1 MKKFIS
7 LALTAAMCLG
17 LLAGCGSPA
26 ADNTASPAP
35 ASQPVQ
41 AETQN
46 VPDEQG
52 TELTGTLKVSLWD
65 MATQPAFSAVI
76 DAFTT
81 ANPGVTV
88 DPIDIPSADY
98 GTKLSVML
106 NGGSEVDVFW
116 IKDADTIYPIAKRGQ
131 MADLSAYIARD
142 GVDLADYNGLA
153 DNFDIDGK
161 QIAIPFRT
169 DYYALFYNKDI
180 FDAAGVDYPSNDM
193 TWTEFEELAKK
204 VTSGEGVD
212 KKYGAHFHTWQACI
226 ENWAVQDGK
235 HTIMNT
241 DYSFFKPYYEM
252 ALRMQNDVQTGMD
265 YGTL

>member
-1 MKKFIS
+1 MKKMLS
-7 LALTAAMCLG
+7 LALAAAMCLS
-17 LLAGCGSPA
+17 LLAGCSAGTP
-26 ADNTASPAP
+26 DPTTTPAP
-35 ASQPVQ
+35 ENSTAP
-41 AETQN
+41 AETSTA
-46 VPDEQG
+46 PEG
-52 TELTGTLKVSLWD
+52 GEPAGLTGTLKVSLWD
-65 MATQPAFSAVI
+65 LATQPAFDAVI
-76 DAFTT
+76 KAFVD

-131 MADLSAYIARD
+131 MADLSGYISKD
-142 GVDLADYNGLA
+142 GVDLGTYNGLA
-153 DNFDIDGK
+153 DNFLIDGK

-180 FDAAGVDYPSNDM
+180 FDAAGVEYPSNEM

-212 KKYGAHFHTWQACI
+212 KKYGAHFHTWQA
-226 ENWAVQDGK
+226 
-235 HTIMNT
+235 
-241 DYSFFKPYYEM
+241 
-252 ALRMQNDVQTGMD
+252 
-265 YGTL
+265 